1 MSDYLLDTNHASPLV
16 TLEHPL
22 RERILQRSD
31 EGDSFAICT
40 PVLTETLYGIGVL
53 PRAVQNLT
61 EWERLRLFIP
71 CFTPDETDAKF
82 AAELQILL
90 RLRGRQLNTIDAL
103 IAAVALRYDL
113 TILTKD
119 KDFQVV
125 PNLRYENW
133 LKV

>member
-22 RERILQRSD
+22 RELILQRVD

-40 PVLTETLYGIGVL
+40 PVLTETLYGIGIL
-53 PRAVQNLT
+53 PRAAQNLR
-61 EWERLRLFIP
+61 EWERLRLFLP
-71 CFTPDETDAKF
+71 CFAADETDAKF

-90 RLRGRQLNTIDAL
+90 RLQGRQLNTVDAL
-103 IAAVALRYDL
+103 VAAVALRYDL
-113 TILTKD
+113 IVLTKD
-119 KDFQVV
+119 KDFRVV